1 MSNQIK
7 ILSAAAA
14 VVASASS
21 ALAAP
26 YGYHGRVLAIEHFG
40 DPLLIERPYSAPYAA
55 HSERDFQVQVPGN

>member
-1 MSNQIK
+1 MSNQIRM
-7 ILSAAAA
+7 LSAAAA

-26 YGYHGRVLAIEHFG
+26 YSYYGRGSAIERFG
-40 DPLLIERPYSAPYAA
+40 DPLLIERPYSPPYVG